1 MRASGSADA
10 VMHRLAVFANVVIG
24 SKAAVSALRPALEK
38 RDPDLVKQIDAGFER
53 VQTELGQHRAGDG
66 WKLQTDLTES
76 QLKGLSDAINA
87 LAEPISKI
95 AGAIAQK

>member
-1 MRASGSADA
+1 
-10 VMHRLAVFANVVIG
+10 
-24 SKAAVSALRPALEK
+24 LEK
-38 RDPDLVKQIDAGFER
+38 RDPELAKQIDAGFEG
-53 VQTELGQHRAGDG
+53 VETELGKYRVGDG
-66 WKLQTDLTES
+66 WKLQTDLTEV